1 MTDLK
6 TPQSIK
12 LELSDCCK
20 TAFRFCKIVSL
31 KTLKTICNWKTIA
44 IQCPDN
50 HFNSIFWRFW
60 FVLLKVSIWFSN
72 NCIITQDWLKFQQ
85 NWPSPIESIKDFNFQ
100 YENYWKSNGFQC
112 KMTMTLSIRQR
123 QGNLFLRG
131 IVNWL
136 GAARSVH
143 LTVFSNIFLYFNLKQ
158 KQFLRTMLAYGFH
171 SEYFFW
177 KKSYIKNLQFWTILL
192 CAKLKREPIEI
203 LYLLTFSLT
212 IPL

>member
-1 MTDLK
+1 MTELK
-6 TPQSIK
+6 TQQSIN

-72 NCIITQDWLKFQQ
+72 NCIIIQDWLKFQQ
-85 NWPSPIESIKDFNFQ
+85 NWPSPIESIIDFNFQ

-123 QGNLFLRG
+123 QSNLLRG
-131 IVNWL
+131 TANWL
-136 GAARSVH
+136 GS
-143 LTVFSNIFLYFNLKQ
+143 IFLNFNLKQ
-158 KQFLRTMLAYGFH
+158 KQFLHTMLAIFPFR
-171 SEYFFW
+171 SFVLEKSLQ
-177 KKSYIKNLQFWTILL
+177 KKPVILNYVFCYVL
-192 CAKLKREPIEI
+192 NWEENQLEFPI
-203 LYLLTFSLT
+203 F
-212 IPL
+212 

>member
-123 QGNLFLRG
+123 QGNLLRG

-136 GAARSVH
+136 SAARSV
-143 LTVFSNIFLYFNLKQ
+143 VQGLKLFIW
-158 KQFLRTMLAYGFH
+158 QFLVT
-171 SEYFFW
+171 FFFISTW
-177 KKSYIKNLQFWTILL
+177 NKNNLGGVKSTCQDPSFVQ
-192 CAKLKREPIEI
+192 
-203 LYLLTFSLT
+203 SLV
-212 IPL
+212 IFAN

>member
-1 MTDLK
+1 MTELK
-6 TPQSIK
+6 TQQSIN

-72 NCIITQDWLKFQQ
+72 NCIIIQDWLKFQQ
-85 NWPSPIESIKDFNFQ
+85 NWPSPIESINDFNFQ
-100 YENYWKSNGFQC
+100 YENYRKSNGFQC

-123 QGNLFLRG
+123 QSNLLRG
-131 IVNWL
+131 TVNWL
-136 GAARSVH
+136 VSV
-143 LTVFSNIFLYFNLKQ
+143 FLYFNLKQ
-158 KQFLRTMLAYGFH
+158 KQFLYTMLAIFPFKIFVLEKILH
-171 SEYFFW
+171 
-177 KKSYIKNLQFWTILL
+177 KKSAILNYF
-192 CAKLKREPIEI
+192 IM
-203 LYLLTFSLT
+203 F
-212 IPL
+212 